1 MKATSRLLLTCSM
14 GALIVGTGS
23 WGARAADMPVKAPV
37 VVEEGWWWKSY
48 FEIGGRGFLND
59 PKRDGSKARGTGDS
73 LAKFYEYRDLTPGAF
88 GNGWF
93 ATGSK
98 DGLYQ
103 FDGWAKNVGYTDQA
117 YELNWNKVGEHYL
130 TVDWDQTPHVY
141 SMSAVTPFNGIG
153 TNTLTL
159 PPGLSAALFG
169 PAGAGCTA
177 VPNQ

>member
-88 GNGWF
+88 GT
-93 ATGSK
+93 ATQPAPAGPNRAADRPGGSVR
-98 DGLYQ
+98 L
-103 FDGWAKNVGYTDQA
+103 
-117 YELNWNKVGEHYL
+117 
-130 TVDWDQTPHVY
+130 
-141 SMSAVTPFNGIG
+141 
-153 TNTLTL
+153 L
-159 PPGLSAALFG
+159 PPTPL
-169 PAGAGCTA
+169 
-177 VPNQ
+177 